1 MNKKLEDI
9 KKSFCKIQ
17 NFYKKYKT
25 NNISYKKKKT
35 SEGIKTY
42 KAIKNLTKILKQKI
56 LTKHKTG
63 EKSYEYFL
71 N

>member
-25 NNISYKKKKT
+25 NNSSYKKKLLKE
-35 SEGIKTY
+35 SK
-42 KAIKNLTKILKQKI
+42 LTKQ
-56 LTKHKTG
+56 
-63 EKSYEYFL
+63 
-71 N
+71 